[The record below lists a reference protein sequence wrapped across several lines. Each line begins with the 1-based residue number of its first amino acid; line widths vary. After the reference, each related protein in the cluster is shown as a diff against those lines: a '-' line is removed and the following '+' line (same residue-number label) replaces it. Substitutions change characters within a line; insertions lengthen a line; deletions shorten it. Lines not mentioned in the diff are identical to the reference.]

1 WCYASSTAGSS
12 SASFTISTST
22 TITAV
27 RVAYRGGSGVESS
40 VGSFDGSSTSN
51 HALATATTTVADST
65 VVAAG
70 YEDSGSS
77 TKTHSMS
84 DGWVER
90 VDYVTGDLSRRG
102 MIAVYDIVKSTP
114 GTQGGTI
121 VSSAADYM
129 ATISVVLA
137 GDTTPPEPPGSVF
150 DLTSWKI
157 TLPTEDPEDPGDA
170 DEVRQP
176 ELDTYADQHFYLDG
190 SDRMVMVAPTSG
202 PNIET
207 TGGSSASRCELREMQ
222 GENEAAWSIFDTEP
236 RSLTVTGTFDPTSI
250 TGGSNP
256 RKEMIIGQI
265 HGSLGNPPIYLA
277 AEFHVATPRVRV
289 YKYDGS
295 STPGFGNM
303 LEGLTPSSTITYR
316 IEYDPGADPVN
327 GTGRIN
333 IYGAFGTVDNLPTE
347 PDFAFAPGDFFN
359 QTDEWYFKAGA
370 YNKTTVDSGSSGSAI
385 ATISYLELVQP
396 AGGTVYEHTGEG
408 AALAA

>member
-1 WCYASSTAGSS
+1 AAPSGAQAGDHQLVFIGAPGSSVSVTSVPSGWTLVREQPNTADATNFTLWCYASSTAGSS
-12 SASFTISTST
+12 SATFGLSDST

-170 DEVRQP
+170 DE
-176 ELDTYADQHFYLDG
+176 
-190 SDRMVMVAPTSG
+190 
-202 PNIET
+202 
-207 TGGSSASRCELREMQ
+207 
-222 GENEAAWSIFDTEP
+222 
-236 RSLTVTGTFDPTSI
+236 
-250 TGGSNP
+250 
-256 RKEMIIGQI
+256 
-265 HGSLGNPPIYLA
+265 
-277 AEFHVATPRVRV
+277 
-289 YKYDGS
+289 
-295 STPGFGNM
+295 
-303 LEGLTPSSTITYR
+303 
-316 IEYDPGADPVN
+316 
-327 GTGRIN
+327 
-333 IYGAFGTVDNLPTE
+333 
-347 PDFAFAPGDFFN
+347 
-359 QTDEWYFKAGA
+359 
-370 YNKTTVDSGSSGSAI
+370 
-385 ATISYLELVQP
+385 
-396 AGGTVYEHTGEG
+396 
-408 AALAA
+408 